1 MSEQENVGLEVI
13 QSNSGTVTY
22 ADDVIAT
29 IAGLAAAEI
38 EGVAGMSGG
47 MVEGIGE
54 LLGRKNLTKGVRVEV
69 GQQEAAVDLNLVVA
83 YGSTIH
89 QVCRDVQENVRKA
102 IETMTGLKV
111 VEVNVNV
118 LGISV
123 PKPEKEPKAIAPKEE
138 PTAPRVK

>member
-1 MSEQENVGLEVI
+1 MSEQENVGIEVI

-83 YGSTIH
+83 YGATIH

-138 PTAPRVK
+138 PVAPRVK

>member
-54 LLGRKNLTKGVRVEV
+54 LLLRHTGGDPRCADRAGLIRHRGHLPSSGRARRGCGAR
-69 GQQEAAVDLNLVVA
+69 
-83 YGSTIH
+83 
-89 QVCRDVQENVRKA
+89 
-102 IETMTGLKV
+102 
-111 VEVNVNV
+111 
-118 LGISV
+118 
-123 PKPEKEPKAIAPKEE
+123 
-138 PTAPRVK
+138 